1 MGEAKR
7 RQEALGEDYGKE
19 SNIVSWLP
27 VSKKQL
33 EKVYQIV
40 MRGSWI
46 GVFILVASWIV
57 VRFLGP
63 ALGWWELVPQAG
75 A

>member
-19 SNIVSWLP
+19 ANMVSWLP

-33 EKVYQIV
+33 EKVYQLV

-46 GVFILVASWIV
+46 GVFIVVGSWIV

-63 ALGWWELVPQAG
+63 AFGWWELVPKAG
-75 A
+75 